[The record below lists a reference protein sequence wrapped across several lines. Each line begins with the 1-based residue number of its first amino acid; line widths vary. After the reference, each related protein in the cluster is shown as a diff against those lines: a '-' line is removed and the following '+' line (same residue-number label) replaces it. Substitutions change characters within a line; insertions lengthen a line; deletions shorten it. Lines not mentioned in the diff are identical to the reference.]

1 MMKNVNRDG
10 KRESKKVNN
19 FNVPPLQELQLE
31 FLCAALLVPYC
42 PAGQAVHVGA

>member
-1 MMKNVNRDG
+1 MMKNVNRD
-10 KRESKKVNN
+10 VNN